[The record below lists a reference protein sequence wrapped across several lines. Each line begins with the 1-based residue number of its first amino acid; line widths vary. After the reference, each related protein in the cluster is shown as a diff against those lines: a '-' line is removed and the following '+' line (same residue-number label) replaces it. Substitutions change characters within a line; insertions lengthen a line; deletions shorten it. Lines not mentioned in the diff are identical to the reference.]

1 MQPVVVAG
9 QSEHGGVV
17 AEIAHHPDGLAERQ
31 SSHDACRKPN
41 GAQSKGPGHG
51 HDSGHAPQG
60 VDGVLLQRKT
70 NCDQSVVGEDR
81 QGIRLQGGKGVVDKH
96 LQHAHAKRDKVVLE
110 EERAQHAGNG
120 ARVQDD
126 VNHCQVDDGDK
137 LWGVQAGSDG
147 DDVDHQGVKQQCDRI
162 DESEEDE
169 VNGDEWERLKA
180 NDVEAWR
187 VNDKRVVGRGPE
199 MRHRWKPQSDRVGSA
214 CLEENVQ

>member
-1 MQPVVVAG
+1 M
-9 QSEHGGVV
+9 
-17 AEIAHHPDGLAERQ
+17 
-31 SSHDACRKPN
+31 
-41 GAQSKGPGHG
+41 
-51 HDSGHAPQG
+51 
-60 VDGVLLQRKT
+60 
-70 NCDQSVVGEDR
+70 
-81 QGIRLQGGKGVVDKH
+81 
-96 LQHAHAKRDKVVLE
+96 
-110 EERAQHAGNG
+110 
-120 ARVQDD
+120 
-126 VNHCQVDDGDK
+126 
-137 LWGVQAGSDG
+137 QAGSDG